1 METSKIVQFQQKG
14 DSRWWIGFHQTP
26 HLGPKHIQA
35 LGDAFGWDLES
46 AWNAPTAKLS
56 AIVGERVGQLVEA
69 TRTTLDL
76 DAIVTK
82 VERLG
87 QTVIPYADSRYPAL
101 LRETSAPPIV
111 LYVEGE
117 LTEADGSS
125 IAIVGSRASSPYG
138 RDVAKVLATDLAAAG
153 MTIVSGLARGID
165 GVAHD
170 AALTTGG
177 RTIAVLAGGL
187 DWIYPSEH
195 KALARRVTENGALI
209 SEHPPG
215 TRPQPYNFPLRNR
228 IMAGISLGVVI
239 VEAKVKS
246 GTLITAKYAV
256 HYNRDVFAVP
266 GSVLSHAS
274 DGCHQLIKE
283 GACLVRDAGDILAE
297 LNIAACASA
306 PVIEEEPLA
315 LTGTEG
321 VVYAALTADPQHID
335 DLSVAVELTI
345 ADVATALMM
354 LELQGLV
361 RNTGAQYYARQ
372 R

>member
-1 METSKIVQFQQKG
+1 MRTAKIVQYQQKG
-14 DSRWWIGFHQTP
+14 DWRWWIGFQQTP
-26 HLGPKHIQA
+26 RLGPKHIQA
-35 LGDAFGWDLES
+35 IGDAFNWDLES
-46 AWNAPTAKLS
+46 AWNAPTAQLS

-69 TRTTLDL
+69 TRTTIDL
-76 DAIVTK
+76 ESIVAK
-82 VERLG
+82 VKQLG
-87 QTVIPYADSRYPAL
+87 QTVIPYADQRYPAL

-117 LTEADGSS
+117 LTAADKTA
-125 IAIVGSRASSPYG
+125 IAIVGSRNSSPYG
-138 RDVAKVLATDLAAAG
+138 RDVTRMLATELAAAG
-153 MTIVSGLARGID
+153 VTIVSGLARGID
-165 GVAHD
+165 GAAHD
-170 AALTTGG
+170 AALNAGG

-195 KALARRVTENGALI
+195 KSLAKRTIENGALI

-239 VEAKVKS
+239 VEARVKS

-297 LNIAACASA
+297 LNIAAGAQTA
-306 PVIEEEPLA
+306 VIEEEALA
-315 LTGTEG
+315 LTGTES

-354 LELQGLV
+354 LELQGRA
-361 RNTGAQYYARQ
+361 RNIGAQHYARQ

>member
-1 METSKIVQFQQKG
+1 MQFQQK
-14 DSRWWIGFHQTP
+14 DDWKWWIGFQQTP

-35 LGDAFGWDLES
+35 LGEAFSWDLGS

-56 AIVGERVGQLVEA
+56 AIVGERVGTLVEA

-76 DAIVTK
+76 ESIVAK

-87 QTVIPYADSRYPAL
+87 QTVIPFADDRYPAL

-165 GVAHD
+165 GVAHE
-170 AALTTGG
+170 AALAAGG

-195 KALARRVTENGALI
+195 KQLAKRLIENGALI
-209 SEHPPG
+209 SEYPPG

-239 VEAKVKS
+239 VEARVKS

-266 GSVLSHAS
+266 GSILANAS

-283 GACLVRDAGDILAE
+283 GACLVRTAGDILAE
-297 LNIAACASA
+297 LNIAAGAQTA
-306 PVIEEEPLA
+306 VIEAEPLA

-321 VVYAALTADPQHID
+321 VV
-335 DLSVAVELTI
+335 
-345 ADVATALMM
+345 
-354 LELQGLV
+354 
-361 RNTGAQYYARQ
+361 
-372 R
+372 